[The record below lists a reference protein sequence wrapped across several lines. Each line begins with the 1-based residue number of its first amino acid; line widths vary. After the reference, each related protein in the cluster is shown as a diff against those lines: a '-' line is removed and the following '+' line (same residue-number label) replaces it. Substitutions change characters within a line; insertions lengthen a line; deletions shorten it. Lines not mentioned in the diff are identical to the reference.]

1 MAERRVMLPP
11 AAALGQW
18 EVKGQ
23 RKQRVNRPQVSYRF
37 CQELNPELQHDRG
50 PCDCMS
56 RPNPFL

>member
-11 AAALGQW
+11 ATALGQW

-23 RKQRVNRPQVSYRF
+23 RKQRVNRPQVSYCF
-37 CQELNPELQHDRG
+37 CQELNPELQHDGG
-50 PCDCMS
+50 PCDYMS

>member
-1 MAERRVMLPP
+1 MAEQRVMLLP
-11 AAALGQW
+11 AAALSQW

-23 RKQRVNRPQVSYRF
+23 HKQRVNRPKVSYCF
-37 CQELNPELQHDRG
+37 CQELNLELQHDGG